1 MSAGEPRAQA
11 GREWSDEARVA
22 EYLTRELPHRHTA
35 EALLAEA
42 LPERVE
48 RALDLGTGDGRLIAL
63 IRQHHPGARCIGL
76 DSSAPMLARGR
87 ERFGGEP
94 AVELSLHDLAE
105 PLSVE
110 APFDAIVSALAIHH
124 LTDQR
129 KRSLYLEA
137 HELLRPGGVLVNLDL
152 VTSASQR
159 QHERFRRA
167 IGRAQDDPSD
177 RLAGLCEQLE
187 WLRQAG
193 LAEVDCHF
201 KWLEVAL
208 LVGVKG

>member
-1 MSAGEPRAQA
+1 MSAGEPGAQA

-42 LPERVE
+42 LPARVE

-63 IRQHHPGARCIGL
+63 VRERHPGARCVGL

-87 ERFGGEP
+87 ERFRGAPG
-94 AVELSLHDLAE
+94 VELSLHDLAE
-105 PLSVE
+105 PLAVE
-110 APFDAIVSALAIHH
+110 GPFDAIVSALAIHH
-124 LTDQR
+124 LADPR
-129 KRSLYLEA
+129 KRSLYREA
-137 HELLRPGGVLVNLDL
+137 HELLRPGGVLANLDL
-152 VTSASQR
+152 VAPASQR
-159 QHERFRRA
+159 QHERFRQA
-167 IGRAQDDPSD
+167 IGRVQDDPSD

-187 WLRQAG
+187 WLREAG
-193 LAEVDCHF
+193 FGEVDCHF